1 MLWLYALA
9 TTSLIDVL
17 EANMSLQYEGDRQR
31 ICLENILLVFTT
43 SSSLPLNPP
52 SALGKDKK
60 RAWASRPTPSSST
73 ISLSEL
79 HLSSRSTSPQGL
91 LGTTSHDHENVTTFI
106 SPSSLTSR
114 DMVAF
119 VWFSPLHREYGLINR
134 MKALDRQQRSLFAS
148 VNSVP
153 QFGSTNNIV
162 LEAL

>member
-1 MLWLYALA
+1 MPLKQICPY
-9 TTSLIDVL
+9 SK
-17 EANMSLQYEGDRQR
+17 YEGARQR

-43 SSSLPLNPP
+43 SSSLPLNHP

-60 RAWASRPTPSSST
+60 RASRPTPSLST

-119 VWFSPLHREYGLINR
+119 VWFSPLHRENGLMNR
-134 MKALDRQQRSLFAS
+134 MKALD
-148 VNSVP
+148 
-153 QFGSTNNIV
+153 T
-162 LEAL
+162 